1 MAALGAGAALSFRR
15 TLERHLDAIQRRDL
29 AALAETV
36 APDALLLI
44 TSDGRLKRSAAEFLE
59 AHRGWFAMKNWT
71 LEASEQAIHETA
83 GTGIAVLRLVYE
95 EPGVRQESLLT
106 LVFEKRGD
114 KWLMVLDQNTPSK

>member
-15 TLERHLDAIQRRDL
+15 TLARHLDAIQRRDL

-44 TSDGRLKRSAAEFLE
+44 TSDGKLKRSAAEFLE
-59 AHRGWFAMKNWT
+59 VHRGWFAMKNWT
-71 LEASEQAIHETA
+71 LKATEEAIHETA
-83 GTGIAVLRLVYE
+83 GTGIAVLRLLYE

-114 KWLMVLDQNTPSK
+114 NWLMVLDQNTPSK